1 MKYILR
7 SLLRSTGYD
16 IFRVKFQT
24 HENCE
29 YSTITP
35 YASYSPWLND
45 TNFQSVYQIVK
56 ANTLVDVYR
65 CYELWQTV
73 AQSQHVEG
81 DILEVGVWR
90 GGTGCLI
97 AKQAPNKTV
106 YLCDTFEGV
115 VKAGENDSGYTGGE
129 HADTSQNIVNKL
141 ADTLNVKNISILK
154 GIFPEE
160 TGHKIKSKKF
170 SFCHIDV
177 DTYQS
182 ARDTFDW
189 VWPKLSTGGIVIF
202 DDYGF
207 YNCAGVTKIVNEE
220 RGKPNRIVLHNLN
233 GHGIIIKI

>member
-154 GIFPEE
+154 DASSTAIYGSRGSNGVVLV
-160 TGHKIKSKKF
+160 TTKSG
-170 SFCHIDV
+170 
-177 DTYQS
+177 
-182 ARDTFDW
+182 REG
-189 VWPKLSTGGIVIF
+189 KLSVSLNSFIGYKLLAKKMLF
-202 DDYGF
+202 
-207 YNCAGVTKIVNEE
+207 
-220 RGKPNRIVLHNLN
+220 LHLF
-233 GHGIIIKI
+233 IRAAFP